1 MANKVYTIQIK
12 DENLKTS
19 VKSKSVKTKK
29 TASEKEVETFGIVE
43 INNASSKGKMK
54 NTADVGFEKNVT
66 SCAKKAIKSQVSKV
80 DDYFDFS
87 FRTEEKPVKSVAK
100 KAAVETKAKTAKKST
115 AKAKKV
121 ETKQTAQ
128 VSVLK
133 LDEAK
138 IERGYSVVAEA
149 CERLSD
155 DDAARIISVARVG
168 LLFDCDKCAIN
179 SCY

>member
-1 MANKVYTIQIK
+1 MANKVYTIQVK
-12 DENLKTS
+12 DENLKAS

-54 NTADVGFEKNVT
+54 NSADAGFEKNVT
-66 SCAKKAIKSQVSKV
+66 SCAKKAIKAQVSKV

-87 FRTEEKPVKSVAK
+87 FRPEEKVAKVATKKATVEKKSTVAK
-100 KAAVETKAKTAKKST
+100 KTTKAKNTVEKQSAKTSI
-115 AKAKKV
+115 
-121 ETKQTAQ
+121 
-128 VSVLK
+128 LK
-133 LDEAK
+133 IDDEK
-138 IERGYSVVAEA
+138 IERSYAVVAEA
-149 CERLSD
+149 CERLTSD
-155 DDAARIISVARVG
+155 DDAARIISVARMG